1 MNLEELKKKMDEEHY
16 IYDDTLSTVLYVALQ
31 LGRPLLIEGAAGVG
45 KTEVAKVM
53 AAALDREL
61 VRLQCYEGLDES
73 KALYEWNYQK
83 QLLSIQVNMNAQ
95 DREALTRSLFSDEYL
110 LERPLLKSIRS
121 EKPVVLLIDEIDKA
135 DEEFEAFLLELLSEM
150 QVTIP
155 EVGTIRANSV
165 PFVVLTSN
173 RARPLSEALR
183 RRCAYLY
190 IEYPDMEKELAILRA
205 KLPHVDDRL
214 CAQVALAVQKL
225 RSNEVILKKPSIAE
239 TLDWAAA
246 LDALGIRE
254 LTPDALRKTAG
265 FVLKNNEDMAAL
277 ARQTADKLDAMG
289 IKFKVVN
296 VVDLVKLQSAKE
308 NNEALSDEEFAELF
322 TEDKPVLFAYH
333 SYARDVRGLIYDRP
347 NHDNFNVHG
356 YEEQGSTTTPYD
368 MVRVNNIDRY
378 ELQAEALRM
387 IDADKY
393 ADKINE
399 LEAFRQEAFQFA
411 VDNGYDHPD
420 YTDWV
425 YSGVNTNKQGA
436 VSATAATAGDNE

>member
-1 MNLEELKKKMDEEHY
+1 MDQAHY
-16 IYDDTLSTVLYVALQ
+16 IYDDTLATVLAVALE

-45 KTEVAKVM
+45 KTEIAKVM
-53 AAALDREL
+53 ASALDRDL

-83 QLLSIQVNMNAQ
+83 QLLSIQVNMASQ
-95 DREALTRSLFSDEYL
+95 DRESLTQSLFTDAYL

-155 EVGTIRANSV
+155 EVGTIRAKTI
-165 PFVVLTSN
+165 PFVILTSN

-190 IEYPDMEKELAILRA
+190 IQYPDMEKELAILRA

-225 RSNEVILKKPSIAE
+225 RSNETILKKPSIAE

-254 LTPDALRKTAG
+254 LTPDALRSTAG
-265 FVLKNNEDMAAL
+265 FILKNSEDLAAL
-277 ARQTADKLDAMG
+277 QEM
-289 IKFKVVN
+289 
-296 VVDLVKLQSAKE
+296 
-308 NNEALSDEEFAELF
+308 EEEGHHCACGGNCGE
-322 TEDKPVLFAYH
+322 H
-333 SYARDVRGLIYDRP
+333 S
-347 NHDNFNVHG
+347 HG
-356 YEEQGSTTTPYD
+356 
-368 MVRVNNIDRY
+368 
-378 ELQAEALRM
+378 
-387 IDADKY
+387 
-393 ADKINE
+393 
-399 LEAFRQEAFQFA
+399 
-411 VDNGYDHPD
+411 
-420 YTDWV
+420 
-425 YSGVNTNKQGA
+425 
-436 VSATAATAGDNE
+436 

>member
-1 MNLEELKKKMDEEHY
+1 MELNELKQKLDQANY
-16 IYDDTLSTVLYVALQ
+16 IYDDILATTLYVALK

-53 AAALDREL
+53 ASALDRDL
-61 VRLQCYEGLDES
+61 VRMQCYEGLDES

-83 QLLSIQVNMNAQ
+83 QLLSIQVNMASE
-95 DREALTRSLFSDEYL
+95 DKDALTKSLFSDEYL

-121 EKPVVLLIDEIDKA
+121 KKPVVLLIDEIDKA

-155 EVGTIRANSV
+155 EVGTVRAKTI

-190 IEYPDMEKELAILRA
+190 IQYPDMEKELAILRA

-225 RSNEVILKKPSIAE
+225 RSNEAILKKPSIAE

-254 LTPDALRKTAG
+254 LTPDALRQTAG
-265 FVLKNNEDMAAL
+265 FVLKNSEDIA
-277 ARQTADKLDAMG
+277 
-289 IKFKVVN
+289 
-296 VVDLVKLQSAKE
+296 
-308 NNEALSDEEFAELF
+308 
-322 TEDKPVLFAYH
+322 VLEQMEPSSH
-333 SYARDVRGLIYDRP
+333 ECHHHHGCHCGGHH
-347 NHDNFNVHG
+347 HD
-356 YEEQGSTTTPYD
+356 
-368 MVRVNNIDRY
+368 
-378 ELQAEALRM
+378 
-387 IDADKY
+387 
-393 ADKINE
+393 
-399 LEAFRQEAFQFA
+399 
-411 VDNGYDHPD
+411 
-420 YTDWV
+420 
-425 YSGVNTNKQGA
+425 
-436 VSATAATAGDNE
+436 

>member
-1 MNLEELKKKMDEEHY
+1 MDLNTLEQKMNEARY
-16 IYDDTLSTVLYVALQ
+16 IHDDTLATVLYTALV

-83 QLLSIQVNMNAQ
+83 QLLAIQMERGKEGLQTALFG
-95 DREALTRSLFSDEYL
+95 EAYL

-155 EVGTIRANSV
+155 ELGTVKAKSI

-190 IEYPDMEKELAILRA
+190 IEYPDMAKELSILRA

-214 CAQVALAVQKL
+214 AAQVALAVHRL
-225 RSNEVILKKPSIAE
+225 RQSDAILKKPSIAE

-246 LDALGIRE
+246 LDALGKRE
-254 LTPDALRKTAG
+254 LTPDALRQTAG
-265 FVLKNNEDMAAL
+265 FVLKNNEDL
-277 ARQTADKLDAMG
+277 AS
-289 IKFKVVN
+289 VN
-296 VVDLVKLQSAKE
+296 F
-308 NNEALSDEEFAELF
+308 EEL
-322 TEDKPVLFAYH
+322 T
-333 SYARDVRGLIYDRP
+333 RP
-347 NHDNFNVHG
+347 EQDCGRCGGCGHD
-356 YEEQGSTTTPYD
+356 
-368 MVRVNNIDRY
+368 
-378 ELQAEALRM
+378 
-387 IDADKY
+387 
-393 ADKINE
+393 
-399 LEAFRQEAFQFA
+399 
-411 VDNGYDHPD
+411 
-420 YTDWV
+420 
-425 YSGVNTNKQGA
+425 
-436 VSATAATAGDNE
+436 

>member
-1 MNLEELKKKMDEEHY
+1 MNLHTLKQKLEEARY
-16 IYDDTLSTVLYVALQ
+16 ICDDTLATVLAVSLE

-45 KTEVAKVM
+45 KTEIAKVM
-53 AAALDREL
+53 AAALDRDL

-83 QLLSIQVNMNAQ
+83 QLLSIQVNMGTA

-155 EVGTIRANSV
+155 EVGTIRAKSV

-190 IEYPDMEKELAILRA
+190 ISYPDLDKELAILRA

-214 CAQVALAVQKL
+214 CVQVATAVQKL
-225 RSNEVILKKPSIAE
+225 RSSEAILKKPSIAE

-254 LTPDALRKTAG
+254 LTPDAIRTTAG
-265 FVLKNNEDMAAL
+265 FILKNNEDL
-277 ARQTADKLDAMG
+277 AILD
-289 IKFKVVN
+289 
-296 VVDLVKLQSAKE
+296 
-308 NNEALSDEEFAELF
+308 
-322 TEDKPVLFAYH
+322 TEPVH
-333 SYARDVRGLIYDRP
+333 EHHHCGGCGCGG
-347 NHDNFNVHG
+347 HHHG
-356 YEEQGSTTTPYD
+356 
-368 MVRVNNIDRY
+368 
-378 ELQAEALRM
+378 
-387 IDADKY
+387 
-393 ADKINE
+393 
-399 LEAFRQEAFQFA
+399 
-411 VDNGYDHPD
+411 
-420 YTDWV
+420 
-425 YSGVNTNKQGA
+425 
-436 VSATAATAGDNE
+436 